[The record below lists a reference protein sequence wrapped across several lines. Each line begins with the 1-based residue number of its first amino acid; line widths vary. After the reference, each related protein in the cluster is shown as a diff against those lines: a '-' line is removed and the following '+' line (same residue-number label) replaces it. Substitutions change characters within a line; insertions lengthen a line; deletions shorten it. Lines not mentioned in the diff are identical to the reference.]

1 MEIAKFK
8 LNLQELAAKYKYAI
22 LVLLVG
28 LVLLLIPGKSTQI
41 KKADIPI
48 ETVKSQQMF
57 TQEALEEILQTVQ
70 GAGRVKVLLSMATG
84 EETVYQA
91 DSESTSGGDDS
102 DSSIKTVI
110 ITDAQRNES
119 GLIRQVNPAVFQGA
133 IVVCQGADNPTVRL
147 TITQAVSKITGL
159 GADAICVLKMQ

>member
-22 LVLLVG
+22 LVLLDG

>member
-84 EETVYQA
+84 EETVYQT
-91 DSESTSGGDDS
+91 DSESTSGGDGS